1 MNSLSLQQALE
12 AGRAFMRS
20 QGNRMHA
27 WLVQKSERGSRL
39 IGLAYK
45 PGGKVEAR
53 CVYQTAPVYADD
65 LLLIARHLMEQQGR
79 APQVYESIRKL
90 YSAGKREALQR
101 LGTPPLLPVMA
112 DEVAA
117 ARLGSVSRPAGTAD
131 EHALPSVRH

>member
-1 MNSLSLQQALE
+1 
-12 AGRAFMRS
+12 MRG

-27 WLVQKSERGSRL
+27 WLVQKSERSSRL

-53 CVYQTAPVYADD
+53 CIYQADPVYAED
-65 LLLIARHLMEQQGR
+65 LLLIAKYLMDEQGR

-90 YSAGKREALQR
+90 YSAGKREALKR

-117 ARLGSVSRPAGTAD
+117 DRLNAPAGSGEPEGEA
-131 EHALPSVRH
+131 APSRVVH

>member
-1 MNSLSLQQALE
+1 MTLPLQQALA

-27 WLVQKSERGSRL
+27 WLVQKSERTSRL

-90 YSAGKREALQR
+90 YNAGKREALKR